1 MLYLYRV
8 QSMARPSTI
17 AVGLRLPEDLLERV
31 NARAEEMGMNRS
43 ALIVLALNNLLE
55 GTQTAPRPAPAIPST
70 SAVDQP
76 ARDALTAL
84 LGRVEAI
91 EQELRAMDDTPNQ
104 ATEELMDFAD
114 RFKQ

>member
-1 MLYLYRV
+1 MLCVYRV
-8 QSMARPSTI
+8 HLMARPSTI

-55 GTQTAPRPAPAIPST
+55 GTQTAPRQPQPTPST
-70 SAVDQP
+70 SVVDQP

-84 LGRVEAI
+84 LERVEAI
-91 EQELRAMDDTPNQ
+91 EQELRALDDTPNQ